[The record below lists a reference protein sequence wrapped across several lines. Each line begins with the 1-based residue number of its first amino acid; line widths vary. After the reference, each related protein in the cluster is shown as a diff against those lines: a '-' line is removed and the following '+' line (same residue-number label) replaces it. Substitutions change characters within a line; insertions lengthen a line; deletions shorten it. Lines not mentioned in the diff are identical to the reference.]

1 MSRRE
6 EVIQLLEDNNIGG
19 LIAYAKKDPGLFR
32 TLISLAYDKQTVLG
46 WRAIEAMGVAVGET
60 AKANPEKARNLAQ
73 RLLWMLREESGNNPW
88 SAPDMLGEIVR
99 NCPEDFADF
108 APIIASF
115 HDEEILH
122 QGVLR
127 AMVRI
132 GEVRPELVR
141 DQAELARTYL
151 CHRDPLVRAYAI
163 QLAGILCR
171 DDLREALALL
181 LQDETE
187 VLLYTDGEFVPR
199 LIRTLAAVAIG
210 QKAAPEKKGWMKH
223 PEKKGTGLR
232 CPFCEEPV
240 GALQEITARFGNTFT
255 GGKCSCGAV
264 FVYDGSGH
272 NLGDAYVDGL
282 AYACDNDFDKAWSLV
297 PEEDYEIREL
307 CADTRRNKFLTAR
320 RGTKCT
326 YLFIRLTEGTKPDKS
341 PDTGQ

>member
-6 EVIQLLEDNNIGG
+6 EVIQLLEENNTEG
-19 LIAYAKKDPGLFR
+19 LIAYAHKDPGLFR
-32 TLISLAYDKQTVLG
+32 TLISLAYDKQTVLS
-46 WRAIEAMGVAVGET
+46 WRAIEALGVAAGEV
-60 AKANPEKARNLAQ
+60 AKVNPEKIRNLVQ

-99 NCPEDFADF
+99 NCPEEFSDI

-132 GEVRPELVR
+132 GEIMPDLVKDQVQLVR
-141 DQAELARTYL
+141 IYL
-151 CHRDPLVRAYAI
+151 GHPDPVVRAYAI

-171 DDLREALALL
+171 DDLREAVTVL

-187 VLLYTDGEFVPR
+187 VLLYSDGDFVPHR
-199 LIRTLAAVAIG
+199 LRALAAEAIG
-210 QKAAPEKKGWMKH
+210 QKQVPEKKGWMRH

-240 GALQEITARFGNTFT
+240 GALEEITTRFGNTFT
-255 GGKCSCGAV
+255 GGKCSCGSV
-264 FVYDGSGH
+264 YVYDGSGH
-272 NLGDAYVDGL
+272 SLGDAYVDGL
-282 AYACDNDFDKAWSLV
+282 AYACDNDWDRAWSLV
-297 PEEDYEIREL
+297 PDVDYEVREL
-307 CADTRRNKFLTAR
+307 CADTRRNKFLTVR
-320 RGTKCT
+320 KGSKCT
-326 YLFIRLTEGTKPDKS
+326 YLFIRLNRDKNPEKS
-341 PDTGQ
+341 E

>member
-6 EVIQLLEDNNIGG
+6 EVIQLLEEDNSEG
-19 LIAYAKKDPGLFR
+19 LISYARKDPALFR
-32 TLISLAYDKQTVLG
+32 TLISLAYDKQTVLS
-46 WRAIEAMGVAVGET
+46 WRAIEALGAAAGEI
-60 AKANPEKARNLAQ
+60 AKTNPEKIRNLAQ

-99 NCPEDFADF
+99 NAPEEFSDL
-108 APIIASF
+108 PLIIASF

-132 GEVRPELVR
+132 GEVRPELVKE
-141 DQAELARTYL
+141 QAGLARRYL
-151 CHRDPLVRAYAI
+151 GHADPLVRAYAI
-163 QLAGILCR
+163 QLAGILCQ
-171 DDLREALALL
+171 DDLREALVPF

-187 VLLYTDGEFVPR
+187 VLLYTEGQFVSH

-223 PEKKGTGLR
+223 SQKKVTGLR
-232 CPFCEEPV
+232 CPFCEAPV

-255 GGKCSCGAV
+255 GGTCACGAV

-272 NLGDAYVDGL
+272 NLGDAYVDAL
-282 AYACDNDFDKAWSLV
+282 AYACGNDFDKAWSLV
-297 PEEDYEIREL
+297 PEEDYEVREL

-326 YLFIRLTEGTKPDKS
+326 YLFIRLNPEKCPDIS
-341 PDTGQ
+341 R

>member
-6 EVIQLLEDNNIGG
+6 EVIQLLEENNTEG

-32 TLISLAYDKQTVLG
+32 TLISLAYDKKTVLS
-46 WRAIEAMGVAVGET
+46 WRAIEALGAAAAEVAKV
-60 AKANPEKARNLAQ
+60 NPEKIRNLAQ

-99 NCPEDFADF
+99 NCPQEFSDI

-132 GEVRPELVR
+132 GEVVPDLVKE
-141 DQAELARTYL
+141 QAPLVRTYL
-151 CHRDPLVRAYAI
+151 GHHDPLVRAYAV

-171 DDLREALALL
+171 EDLREAVTTL

-187 VLLYTDGEFVPR
+187 VLLYTNGAFAPHP
-199 LIRTLAAVAIG
+199 IRALAAEALG
-210 QKAAPEKKGWMKH
+210 QKAAPAKKGWMRH
-223 PEKKGTGLR
+223 SEKKGTGLR

-240 GALQEITARFGNTFT
+240 GALEEITTRFGNTFT

-264 FVYDGSGH
+264 YVYDGSGH

-282 AYACDNDFDKAWSLV
+282 AYACDNDWDRAWSLV
-297 PEEDYEIREL
+297 PEEDYEVREL

-320 RGTKCT
+320 KGSKCT
-326 YLFIRLTEGTKPDKS
+326 YLFIRLNPDKI
-341 PDTGQ
+341 PPGGQ